1 MFFNLSEQLRI
12 IIIMNPTNKIPPKRK
27 KHRPWQF
34 VCMMSA
40 VLLIGVGQ
48 IATFAAPESGAC
60 LSPSLHI
67 QTPDLRQIITSR
79 RSPENPVMWV
89 QNTLRNIIKLLQNE
103 TPEKQQQGLA
113 LLFFEFPKSHIQESV
128 FALGRIDNVFNETEF
143 KTAAQHGEIIAL
155 QSIYTNAGTL
165 LTQGNPDLLQA
176 LLELKIID
184 AKTANI
190 PGLILSPIRD
200 ASPYGYSGDTLHNRS
215 IFSDP
220 SDERSPATGAI
231 VWKGTG
237 TQGMHQ
243 TSIPFGIGVRGELN
257 WAWLEGGMLN
267 EEVSFS
273 TRQAN
278 LLRAAVD
285 RGQALDQNIPN
296 DLFYQPIMSIAP
308 LSLPFKA
315 AGNFSDLKTSMAK
328 NFREIPDN
336 TFLVPIDFLQNN
348 LLKGESPALKKLRG
362 ALPELRFFA
371 SRAVVPW
378 RVRELWHKGEYLQQ
392 VSRQSSKENLFNEVV
407 WRYAIIAAII
417 HGPMDSVGVNDTILT
432 GSLLSSM
439 FSHTN
444 MGYMSFDYDNL
455 RSRQRYLEK
464 TLEHEIPNTSTEQ
477 IRNMITLYERYSDKS
492 RLMDHINEIP
502 FSANEIQRFTTI
514 LVTAEKTFKKIRA
527 QELEIMQD
535 TIEEVAIN
543 ILGYEPGN
551 EKLVTEAK
559 QFFKNL
565 YVDYTQLLLQA
576 PTLQNAPIVKKNL
589 PLADFS
595 DLASSI

>member
-1 MFFNLSEQLRI
+1 MNL
-12 IIIMNPTNKIPPKRK
+12 TNNIPQKHK
-27 KHRPWQF
+27 EHRPWQF

-40 VLLIGVGQ
+40 VLLAGLGQ
-48 IATFAAPESGAC
+48 IATIAAPESGDC
-60 LSPSLHI
+60 LSPELHI
-67 QTPDLRQIITSR
+67 QAPDLRQIMTSR

-89 QNTLRNIIKLLQNE
+89 QDALRNIIKLLQSG

-143 KTAAQHGEIIAL
+143 KTAAQYGEIITL
-155 QSIYTNAGTL
+155 QSIYTDDGTL
-165 LTQGNPDLLQA
+165 LAQGNPDLLQA
-176 LLELKIID
+176 LVELKIID
-184 AKTANI
+184 PKIANI

-220 SDERSPATGAI
+220 SAERSPATGAI

-237 TQGMHQ
+237 TPGMHQ

-257 WAWLEGGMLN
+257 WAWLEGGMLV
-267 EEVSFS
+267 EEVSLS

-278 LLRAAVD
+278 LLLAAVE
-285 RGQALDQNIPN
+285 RAQALDQNIPN
-296 DLFYQPIMSIAP
+296 NLFYKPIMSIAP

-315 AGNFSDLKTSMAK
+315 AGNFSYLKTSMAK
-328 NFREIPDN
+328 NFREIPAD

-348 LLKGESPALKKLRG
+348 LLKGESPGLKKLRS

-378 RVRELWHKGEYLQQ
+378 RVRELWHKVEYLQQ
-392 VSRQSSKENLFNEVV
+392 ISQQSSKEDLFNDIVR
-407 WRYAIIAAII
+407 RYAIIAAII
-417 HGPMDSVGVNDTILT
+417 HGPMDSVGANDAILT

-455 RSRQRYLEK
+455 RSRQRYLER
-464 TLEHEIPNTSTEQ
+464 TLEHEMPNTSTEQ
-477 IRNMITLYERYSDKS
+477 IRTMVTLYERYSDKS
-492 RLMDHINEIP
+492 RLMDHINETP
-502 FSANEIQRFTTI
+502 FSANELQRFTNI
-514 LVTAEKTFKKIRA
+514 LVAAEKTFKQIRA
-527 QELEIMQD
+527 QELEILQH
-535 TIEEVAIN
+535 TIEEVAID
-543 ILGYEPGN
+543 ILGYAPGN
-551 EKLVTEAK
+551 EKLITEAK

-576 PTLQNAPIVKKNL
+576 PTLQSAPAVKKNI
-589 PLADFS
+589 PLADLS
-595 DLASSI
+595 DVAASI